1 MDLQPPQPPPVR
13 QTSAPEMSEISG
25 EIRGEVP
32 SGRRRGRGSVSNRSG
47 RFEAQDRRETDD
59 GWESLGDLEPFRTMV
74 QEERAKS
81 IISSNTSP
89 DIGFDQSINPY
100 RGCEHGCV
108 YCYARPTHAFL
119 GLSAGLDFETKLFAK
134 VNAPELLEKELAK
147 PGYVVKTIALGT
159 NTDPYQ
165 PIERRYRIMRRLLE
179 ILERANH
186 PVGIVTK
193 SALVLR
199 DKDILSSMA
208 KRGLVKIALSVTTLD
223 RKLARSMEPRAS
235 TPEKRLEALE
245 ELSSAGIP
253 TAVMV
258 APVIPALNDPEIEK
272 ILTRAHAAG
281 ACEAGYVMLRLPL
294 EISDLFQEWLV
305 EHVPGRAKRVM
316 SLMRSMRGGKD
327 YDAQW
332 GKRMRGQGPYAW
344 QIGRRFELATKRLGL
359 NAKSFD
365 LRTDLFEP
373 PVLPGQ
379 QIPLL

>member
-1 MDLQPPQPPPVR
+1 MDLQPPQTPLVR
-13 QTSAPEMSEISG
+13 QTSALGSG
-25 EIRGEVP
+25 ETLREIKGKVP

-59 GWESLGDLEPFRTMV
+59 GWESLGGLEPFRTMV

-81 IISSNTSP
+81 IISSNNSP

-134 VNAPELLEKELAK
+134 VNAPELLEKELAN
-147 PGYVVKTIALGT
+147 PGYKVKTIALGT

-199 DKDILSSMA
+199 DKDILSAMA
-208 KRGLVKIALSVTTLD
+208 KRGLVKVALSVTTLD
-223 RKLARSMEPRAS
+223 RKLARAMEPRAS

-258 APVIPALNDPEIEK
+258 APVIPALNDPEIET

-281 ACEAGYVMLRLPL
+281 ACEAGYVVLRLPL

-305 EHVPGRAKRVM
+305 EHAPNRAKRVM
-316 SLMRSMRGGKD
+316 SLVRSMSGGKD
-327 YDAQW
+327 YDAGW
-332 GKRMRGQGPYAW
+332 GERMRGQGPYAW

-365 LRTDLFEP
+365 LRKDLFEP

-379 QIPLL
+379 QMSLL

>member
-1 MDLQPPQPPPVR
+1 MDLQPPQTPPVR
-13 QTSAPEMSEISG
+13 QTSALGSGKTPREIK
-25 EIRGEVP
+25 GEVT
-32 SGRRRGRGSVSNRSG
+32 SWRRRGRGSVSNRSG

-186 PVGIVTK
+186 PVGIQMK
-193 SALVLR
+193 
-199 DKDILSSMA
+199 MPP
-208 KRGLVKIALSVTTLD
+208 
-223 RKLARSMEPRAS
+223 PRA
-235 TPEKRLEALE
+235 PCR
-245 ELSSAGIP
+245 P
-253 TAVMV
+253 HRR
-258 APVIPALNDPEIEK
+258 AP
-272 ILTRAHAAG
+272 
-281 ACEAGYVMLRLPL
+281 
-294 EISDLFQEWLV
+294 
-305 EHVPGRAKRVM
+305 
-316 SLMRSMRGGKD
+316 
-327 YDAQW
+327 
-332 GKRMRGQGPYAW
+332 
-344 QIGRRFELATKRLGL
+344 
-359 NAKSFD
+359 
-365 LRTDLFEP
+365 
-373 PVLPGQ
+373 
-379 QIPLL
+379 